1 MMKYSILLLFIV
13 LLGFSGCKDNASSKS
28 ASAGDAIEL
37 KLNLKSGDQFTY
49 EMTTTQKMTQSQMGK
64 KIDLNQEMIF
74 TFDYAVKSQSANE
87 TNLEATYQ
95 RIRMKQHSDMG
106 DMEVDS
112 DQPDKAS
119 PMYKELLNLK
129 GKTFGITLND
139 KGEVTKVS
147 GMDQLGGNSMS
158 DSSLRSMLEMSF
170 KLYPDH
176 PVKPGDTWKNEFQS
190 DLGGI
195 MKMKLSNTYELIQV
209 KEGIAEIK
217 TESVISSEKGNNDKV
232 EMNLSGTQSGIMR
245 LDVKSGMLK
254 DSKLKQ
260 KLSGKMKASGM
271 EIPMDMESDVMM
283 TGSSK

>member
-1 MMKYSILLLFIV
+1 MKYYYLLLTILIF
-13 LLGFSGCKDNASSKS
+13 GFGACKDNSSSKS
-28 ASAGDAIEL
+28 SSAGDAIEL
-37 KLNLKSGDQFTY
+37 KLNVKSGDQFTY
-49 EMTTTQKMTQSQMGK
+49 EMTTTQKMTQSLMGK

-74 TFDYAVKSQSANE
+74 TFDYTVKSQSANE
-87 TNLEATYQ
+87 TNLEATYK

-176 PVKPGDTWKNEFQS
+176 PVKPGDTWKNDFQS

-195 MKMKLSNTYELIQV
+195 MKMKLANTYELIQV

-217 TESVISSEKGNNDKV
+217 TNSVISSEKGNNDKV

-245 LDVKSGMLK
+245 IEVKSGMLK

-271 EIPMDMESDVMM
+271 EIPMDMESDVLM

>member
-1 MMKYSILLLFIV
+1 MKYYSLLLFIV
-13 LLGFSGCKDNASSKS
+13 LLGFSACKDNTSSKS
-28 ASAGDAIEL
+28 SSAGDAIEL
-37 KLNLKSGDQFTY
+37 KLNVKSGDQFTY
-49 EMTTTQKMTQSQMGK
+49 EMTTTQKMTQSLMGK

-87 TNLEATYQ
+87 TNLEATYK

-112 DQPDKAS
+112 DLPDKAS

-176 PVKPGDTWKNEFQS
+176 PVKPGDTWKNDFQS

-195 MKMKLSNTYELIQV
+195 MKMKLANTYELIQV
-209 KEGIAEIK
+209 KDGVAEIK
-217 TESVISSEKGNNDKV
+217 TESVISSEKGNNDQV

-245 LDVKSGMLK
+245 IEVKSGMLK
-254 DSKLKQ
+254 GSKLKQ

-271 EIPMDMESDVMM
+271 EIPMDMESDVIM
-283 TGSSK
+283 TGSSR